1 MTVELALKR
10 MPHRGA
16 MQLIETIRHADES
29 SITCLAKTHSA
40 PDYPLRVEGV
50 LHSSALVELGAQ
62 AAAAH
67 ASLFGIGAAHA
78 GLLLTLSNVEI
89 GYTQPDQVAEPLQ
102 VWAERLHGDA
112 GSARYRFRVMHG
124 EAEMMLSG
132 DAVLSMRAS
141 T

>member
-1 MTVELALKR
+1 MNVELALQR

-16 MQLIETIRHADES
+16 MQLIETILQADDT
-29 SITCLAKTHSA
+29 SILCLAKPHIT

-50 LHSSALVELGAQ
+50 LHCSALVELGAQ

-67 ASLFGIGAAHA
+67 ASLFGVGAAHA
-78 GLLLTLSNVEI
+78 GLLLTLSNVEF
-89 GYTQPDQVAEPLQ
+89 GDTQPDQITEPFQ
-102 VWAERLHGDA
+102 VWAERLHGDE

-124 EAEMMLSG
+124 DAEMMLSG

-141 T
+141 A